1 MAGRDPHLLDEAM
14 EAMETL
20 VGDSRNVTRL
30 INHHGSIPA
39 LLTARLS
46 EWASAVPAVASLVRR
61 YELSADFPFR
71 A

>member
-1 MAGRDPHLLDEAM
+1 
-14 EAMETL
+14 METL